1 MRQSQLFAPTL
12 KEAPKDAEVRS
23 HQVMTRAGMIKQ
35 VAAGVYAYLPLG
47 LKVLQSIERIVREEM
62 DALGAN
68 ELLLP
73 ALTPADLWQ
82 ESGRWDKYGPEL
94 MRLKDRK
101 DRDFLLGPTHEE
113 VITYVTRD
121 YAKSYKKL
129 PIALYQIQTKF
140 RDELR
145 PRFALMR
152 GREFSMKDLYTFH
165 TSEEDLDRWYQNVW
179 QAYLRIFKRVG
190 LDVKVVNSDTGQMGG
205 KSAHEFMVMSEVGED
220 TITYCDTCD
229 YAANVEYSNLSVGD
243 RCPNCTEGK
252 ILVAKGI
259 EVGNIFKL
267 GTKYSESMNA
277 KFTNDQGKEQP
288 IIMGCYGLGVSRTL
302 MAIVEQHTYDN
313 GLIWPS
319 KVAPFNVQILVQD
332 VRDEKQLIL
341 SEQLYNLLSNKIK
354 VLLDDRDVRLGVKL
368 AESEL
373 IGSKYAIII
382 SGSSERSNLEL
393 LNRSS
398 KERINS
404 NIEELYNY
412 IVDDI
417 VDLVLK

>member
-1 MRQSQLFAPTL
+1 MKQSQLFAPTL

-113 VITYVTRD
+113 VITYVVRD

-165 TSEEDLDRWYQNVW
+165 TSEDDLDTWYQSVW
-179 QAYLRIFKRVG
+179 QSYLRIFKRVG
-190 LDVKVVNSDTGQMGG
+190 LDVKVVNSETGQMGG

-229 YAANVEYSNLSVGD
+229 YAANVEYSKLSVGE
-243 RCPNCTEGK
+243 RCPSCDQGK

-313 GLIWPS
+313 GLIWP
-319 KVAPFNVQILVQD
+319 KEVRPYTYHILIADNTNGEQ
-332 VRDEKQLIL
+332 VRQAE
-341 SEQLYNLLSNKIK
+341 SLYQSLKTKAS
-354 VLLDDRDVRLGVKL
+354 VLLDDRSERLGSKFQD
-368 AESEL
+368 ADL
-373 IGSKYAIII
+373 IGSPIVIVFGKDVADGYVEIHH
-382 SGSSERSNLEL
+382 RVMNQ
-393 LNRSS
+393 
-398 KERINS
+398 KER
-404 NIEELYNY
+404 
-412 IVDDI
+412 V
-417 VDLVLK
+417 VLKDIESHLIAS

>member
-113 VITYVTRD
+113 VITYVVRD

-165 TSEEDLDRWYQNVW
+165 TSEDDLDTWYQSVW
-179 QAYLRIFKRVG
+179 QAYLRVFKRVG
-190 LDVKVVNSDTGQMGG
+190 LDVKVVNSETGQMGG

-220 TITYCDTCD
+220 TITYCDCCD
-229 YAANVEYSNLSVGD
+229 YAANVEYSKLSVGD
-243 RCPNCTEGK
+243 RCPSCGKGK

-313 GLIWPS
+313 GLIWP
-319 KVAPFNVQILVQD
+319 KEVRPYTYHILIADNTNGEQ
-332 VRDEKQLIL
+332 VRQAE
-341 SEQLYNLLSNKIK
+341 SLYQSLKTKAS
-354 VLLDDRDVRLGVKL
+354 VLLDDRSERLGSKFQD
-368 AESEL
+368 ADL
-373 IGSKYAIII
+373 IGSPIVIVFGKDVTEGYVEIHH
-382 SGSSERSNLEL
+382 RVMNQ
-393 LNRSS
+393 
-398 KERINS
+398 KER
-404 NIEELYNY
+404 
-412 IVDDI
+412 V
-417 VDLVLK
+417 VLKDIESHLIAA

>member
-1 MRQSQLFAPTL
+1 
-12 KEAPKDAEVRS
+12 
-23 HQVMTRAGMIKQ
+23 
-35 VAAGVYAYLPLG
+35 
-47 LKVLQSIERIVREEM
+47 VREEM

-82 ESGRWDKYGPEL
+82 ESGRWEKYGPEL

-113 VITYVTRD
+113 VITYVVRD

-165 TSEEDLDRWYQNVW
+165 TSEDDLNTWYQSVW

-190 LDVKVVNSDTGQMGG
+190 LDVKVVNSETGQMGG

-229 YAANVEYSNLSVGD
+229 YAANVEYSKLSVGD
-243 RCPNCTEGK
+243 RCPSCDKGK

-313 GLIWPS
+313 GLIWPKEVRPYTYHILIADNTNGEQVRQAEALYQSLKS
-319 KVAPFNVQILVQD
+319 KA
-332 VRDEKQLIL
+332 
-341 SEQLYNLLSNKIK
+341 S
-354 VLLDDRDVRLGVKL
+354 VLLDDRSERLGSKFQD
-368 AESEL
+368 ADL
-373 IGSKYAIII
+373 IGSPIVIVFGKDVAEGYVEIHH
-382 SGSSERSNLEL
+382 RVMNQ
-393 LNRSS
+393 
-398 KERINS
+398 KER
-404 NIEELYNY
+404 
-412 IVDDI
+412 V
-417 VDLVLK
+417 VLKDIESHLIAS

>member
-152 GREFSMKDLYTFH
+152 CREFSMKDLYTFH
-165 TSEEDLDRWYQNVW
+165 SSEDDLDIWYQSVW

-229 YAANVEYSNLSVGD
+229 YDANVEYSNLSIGD
-243 RCPNCTEGK
+243 QCPNCTKGK
-252 ILVAKGI
+252 ILIAKGI

-313 GLIWPS
+313 GLIWP
-319 KVAPFNVQILVQD
+319 KEVRPYTYHILIADNTNAEQ
-332 VRDEKQLIL
+332 VRQAE
-341 SEQLYNLLSNKIK
+341 SLYQSLQTKAS
-354 VLLDDRDVRLGVKL
+354 VLLDDRSERLGSKFQD
-368 AESEL
+368 ADL
-373 IGSKYAIII
+373 IGSPIVIVFGKDVAEGYVEIHH
-382 SGSSERSNLEL
+382 RVMNQ
-393 LNRSS
+393 
-398 KERINS
+398 KER
-404 NIEELYNY
+404 
-412 IVDDI
+412 V
-417 VDLVLK
+417 VLKDIESHLIAS

>member
-113 VITYVTRD
+113 VITYVVRD

-165 TSEEDLDRWYQNVW
+165 TSEDDLDTWYQSVW

-190 LDVKVVNSDTGQMGG
+190 LDVKVVNSETGQMGG

-229 YAANVEYSNLSVGD
+229 YAANVEYSKLSVGD
-243 RCPNCTEGK
+243 RCPSCDQGK
-252 ILVAKGI
+252 TLVAKGI

-313 GLIWPS
+313 GLIWP
-319 KVAPFNVQILVQD
+319 KEVRPYTYHILIADNTNGEQ
-332 VRDEKQLIL
+332 VRQAEA
-341 SEQLYNLLSNKIK
+341 LYQSLQTKAS
-354 VLLDDRDVRLGVKL
+354 VLLDDRSERLGSKFQD
-368 AESEL
+368 ADL
-373 IGSKYAIII
+373 IGSPIVIVFGKDVAEGYVEIHH
-382 SGSSERSNLEL
+382 RVMNQ
-393 LNRSS
+393 
-398 KERINS
+398 KER
-404 NIEELYNY
+404 
-412 IVDDI
+412 V
-417 VDLVLK
+417 VLKDIESHLIAS

>member
-113 VITYVTRD
+113 VITYVVRD

-165 TSEEDLDRWYQNVW
+165 TSEDDLDTWYQSVW
-179 QAYLRIFKRVG
+179 QAYLRVFKRVG
-190 LDVKVVNSDTGQMGG
+190 LDVKVVNSETGQMGG

-220 TITYCDTCD
+220 TITYCDCCD
-229 YAANVEYSNLSVGD
+229 YAANVEYSKLSVGD
-243 RCPNCTEGK
+243 RCPSCGKGK

-313 GLIWPS
+313 GLIWP
-319 KVAPFNVQILVQD
+319 KEVRPYTYHILIADNTNGEQ
-332 VRDEKQLIL
+332 VRQAE
-341 SEQLYNLLSNKIK
+341 SLYQSLKTKAS
-354 VLLDDRDVRLGVKL
+354 VLLDDRSERLGSKFQD
-368 AESEL
+368 ADL
-373 IGSKYAIII
+373 IGSPIVIVFGKDVAEGYVEIHH
-382 SGSSERSNLEL
+382 RVMNQ
-393 LNRSS
+393 
-398 KERINS
+398 KER
-404 NIEELYNY
+404 
-412 IVDDI
+412 V
-417 VDLVLK
+417 VLKEIESHLIAS

>member
-1 MRQSQLFAPTL
+1 MRQSQLFIPTL
-12 KEAPKDAEVRS
+12 KEAPKDAEVIS
-23 HQVMTRAGMIKQ
+23 HKVMVRAGMIKQ
-35 VAAGVYAYLPLG
+35 IAAGIYAYLPLG
-47 LKVLQSIERIVREEM
+47 LKVLQNIERIVREEM
-62 DALGAN
+62 DALGAS

-73 ALTPADLWQ
+73 ALTPADLWK

-113 VITYVTRD
+113 VITYVARD
-121 YAKSYKKL
+121 FAKSYKRFPL
-129 PIALYQIQTKF
+129 ALYQIQTKF

-165 TSEEDLDRWYQNVW
+165 ASEEDLDVWYQKVW
-179 QAYLRIFKRVG
+179 QAYLRIFDRCG
-190 LDVKVVNSDTGQMGG
+190 LDVKIVNSDTGQMGG

-229 YAANVEYSNLSVGD
+229 YAANIEYSNLEKGSS
-243 RCPNCTEGK
+243 CPNCSEGK

-277 KFTNDQGKEQP
+277 YFTDEAGKQQP

-302 MAIVEQHTYDN
+302 MAVTEQHYHEN
-313 GLIWPS
+313 GLIWPRELR
-319 KVAPFNVQILVQD
+319 PFTYHILVADIDGDSQMNYAN
-332 VRDEKQLIL
+332 E
-341 SEQLYNLLSNKIK
+341 LYKLLKKSDS
-354 VLLDDRDVRLGVKL
+354 VLLDERSERLGSKFQD
-368 AESEL
+368 ADL
-373 IGSKYAIII
+373 IGSPIVIVIGKEVVN
-382 SGSSERSNLEL
+382 GFVDVNHRV
-393 LNRSS
+393 LNK
-398 KERINS
+398 KERVAVS
-404 NIEELYNY
+404 
-412 IVDDI
+412 
-417 VDLVLK
+417 DLMKYLGVE

>member
-113 VITYVTRD
+113 VITYVVRD

-165 TSEEDLDRWYQNVW
+165 TSEDDLDTWYQSVW

-190 LDVKVVNSDTGQMGG
+190 LDVKVVNSETGQMGG

-220 TITYCDTCD
+220 TITYCNTCD
-229 YAANVEYSNLSVGD
+229 YAANVEYSKLSVD
-243 RCPNCTEGK
+243 DQCPSCDKGK

-302 MAIVEQHTYDN
+302 MAIVEQHTFDN
-313 GLIWPS
+313 GLIWP
-319 KVAPFNVQILVQD
+319 KEVRPYTYHILIADNTNAEQ
-332 VRDEKQLIL
+332 VRQAE
-341 SEQLYNLLSNKIK
+341 SLYQSLQTKAS
-354 VLLDDRDVRLGVKL
+354 VLLDDRSERLGSKFQD
-368 AESEL
+368 ADL
-373 IGSKYAIII
+373 IGSPIVIVFGKDVIEGYVEIHH
-382 SGSSERSNLEL
+382 RVMNQ
-393 LNRSS
+393 
-398 KERINS
+398 KER
-404 NIEELYNY
+404 
-412 IVDDI
+412 V
-417 VDLVLK
+417 VLKDIESHLIAS

>member
-113 VITYVTRD
+113 VITYVVRD

-165 TSEEDLDRWYQNVW
+165 TSEDDLDTWYQSVW

-190 LDVKVVNSDTGQMGG
+190 LDVKVVNSETGQMGG

-229 YAANVEYSNLSVGD
+229 YAANVEYFKLSVGEP
-243 RCPNCTEGK
+243 CPSCDQGK

-313 GLIWPS
+313 GLIWP
-319 KVAPFNVQILVQD
+319 KEVRPYTYHILIADNTNAEQ
-332 VRDEKQLIL
+332 VRQAE
-341 SEQLYNLLSNKIK
+341 SLYQSLKTKAS
-354 VLLDDRDVRLGVKL
+354 VLLDDRSERLGSKFQD
-368 AESEL
+368 ADL
-373 IGSKYAIII
+373 IGSPIVIVFGKDVAEGYVEIHH
-382 SGSSERSNLEL
+382 RVMNQ
-393 LNRSS
+393 
-398 KERINS
+398 KER
-404 NIEELYNY
+404 
-412 IVDDI
+412 V
-417 VDLVLK
+417 VLKDIESHLIAS

>member
-165 TSEEDLDRWYQNVW
+165 TSEEDLDTWYQNVW

-229 YAANVEYSNLSVGD
+229 YAANVEYSKLSVGD
-243 RCPNCTEGK
+243 RCPSCDQGK
-252 ILVAKGI
+252 TLVAKGI

-302 MAIVEQHTYDN
+302 MAIVEQHTFDN
-313 GLIWPS
+313 CLIWP
-319 KVAPFNVQILVQD
+319 KEVRPYTYHILIADNTNGEQ
-332 VRDEKQLIL
+332 VRQAEA
-341 SEQLYNLLSNKIK
+341 LYQSLKTKAS
-354 VLLDDRDVRLGVKL
+354 VLLDDRSERLGSKFQD
-368 AESEL
+368 ADL
-373 IGSKYAIII
+373 IGSPIVIVFGKDVAEGYVEIHH
-382 SGSSERSNLEL
+382 RVMNQ
-393 LNRSS
+393 
-398 KERINS
+398 KERVLLKD
-404 NIEELYNY
+404 IESHL
-412 IVDDI
+412 IAA
-417 VDLVLK
+417 

>member
-113 VITYVTRD
+113 VITYVVRD

-165 TSEEDLDRWYQNVW
+165 TSEDDLDTWYQSVW
-179 QAYLRIFKRVG
+179 QAYLRVFKRVG
-190 LDVKVVNSDTGQMGG
+190 LDVKVVNSETGQMGG

-220 TITYCDTCD
+220 TITYCDSCD
-229 YAANVEYSNLSVGD
+229 YAANVEYSKLSVGD
-243 RCPNCTEGK
+243 PCPSCDQGK

-313 GLIWPS
+313 GLIWP
-319 KVAPFNVQILVQD
+319 KEVRPYTYHILIADNTNTEQ
-332 VRDEKQLIL
+332 VRQAE
-341 SEQLYNLLSNKIK
+341 SLYQSLQTKAS
-354 VLLDDRDVRLGVKL
+354 VLLDDRSERLGSKFQD
-368 AESEL
+368 ADL
-373 IGSKYAIII
+373 IGSPIVIVFGKDVADGYVEIHH
-382 SGSSERSNLEL
+382 RVMNQ
-393 LNRSS
+393 
-398 KERINS
+398 KEQ
-404 NIEELYNY
+404 
-412 IVDDI
+412 V
-417 VDLVLK
+417 VLKDIESHLIAS

>member
-73 ALTPADLWQ
+73 ALTPADLWH

-113 VITYVTRD
+113 VITYVVRD

-165 TSEEDLDRWYQNVW
+165 ISEEDLDTWYQSVW

-190 LDVKVVNSDTGQMGG
+190 LDVKVVNSETGQMGG

-220 TITYCDTCD
+220 TITYCDSCD
-229 YAANVEYSNLSVGD
+229 YAANVEYSKLSVGD
-243 RCPNCTEGK
+243 GCPSCDKGK

-288 IIMGCYGLGVSRTL
+288 IIMGCYGLGVSRTF
-302 MAIVEQHTYDN
+302 MAIIEQNSVGDVLVLPKSVSPFEVHMISIARRFSDSGFTDEIYNSLSQKYNVLFDDRDLSS
-313 GLIWPS
+313 GIKFKDSDLIGIP
-319 KVAPFNVQILVQD
+319 IL
-332 VRDEKQLIL
+332 LIL
-341 SEQLYNLLSNKIK
+341 SQKEDNYTLEVI
-354 VLLDDRDVRLGVKL
+354 DRLQGK
-368 AESEL
+368 
-373 IGSKYAIII
+373 
-382 SGSSERSNLEL
+382 SSFVQINNLE
-393 LNRSS
+393 SF
-398 KERINS
+398 
-404 NIEELYNY
+404 IESLMS
-412 IVDDI
+412 
-417 VDLVLK
+417 

>member
-121 YAKSYKKL
+121 YAKSYKKM

-165 TSEEDLDRWYQNVW
+165 TSEEDLDNWYQNVW

-229 YAANVEYSNLSVGD
+229 YAANVEYSNLSIGD
-243 RCPNCTEGK
+243 QCPNCTKGK
-252 ILVAKGI
+252 ILSAKGI

-277 KFTNDQGKEQP
+277 RFTNDQGKEQP

-313 GLIWPS
+313 GLIWP
-319 KVAPFNVQILVQD
+319 KEVRPYTYHILIADNTNGEQ
-332 VRDEKQLIL
+332 VRQAETLYQLL
-341 SEQLYNLLSNKIK
+341 KTKAS
-354 VLLDDRDVRLGVKL
+354 VLLDDRSERLGSKFQD
-368 AESEL
+368 ADL
-373 IGSKYAIII
+373 IGSPLVIIV
-382 SGSSERSNLEL
+382 GKL
-393 LNRSS
+393 
-398 KERINS
+398 
-404 NIEELYNY
+404 IEENKIEIYNR
-412 IVDDI
+412 IINKKNVIKNDI
-417 VDLVLK
+417 EAVLSLVK

>member
-47 LKVLQSIERIVREEM
+47 LKVLQSIECIVREEM

-94 MRLKDRK
+94 IRLKDRK

-113 VITYVTRD
+113 VITYVVRD

-165 TSEEDLDRWYQNVW
+165 TSEDDLDTWYQSVW

-190 LDVKVVNSDTGQMGG
+190 LDVKVVNSETGQMGG

-220 TITYCDTCD
+220 TITYCDSCD
-229 YAANVEYSNLSVGD
+229 YAANVEYSKLSVGD
-243 RCPNCTEGK
+243 RCPSCDKGK

-313 GLIWPS
+313 GLIWP
-319 KVAPFNVQILVQD
+319 KEVRPYTYHILIADNTNMEQ
-332 VRDEKQLIL
+332 VRQAET
-341 SEQLYNLLSNKIK
+341 LYQSLKTKAS
-354 VLLDDRDVRLGVKL
+354 VLLDDRSERLGSKFQD
-368 AESEL
+368 ADL
-373 IGSKYAIII
+373 IGSPIVIVFGKDVAEGYVEIHH
-382 SGSSERSNLEL
+382 RVMNQ
-393 LNRSS
+393 
-398 KERINS
+398 KER
-404 NIEELYNY
+404 
-412 IVDDI
+412 V
-417 VDLVLK
+417 VLKDIESHLIAS

>member
-47 LKVLQSIERIVREEM
+47 LKVLQSIEYIVREEM
-62 DALGAN
+62 DAIGAN

-101 DRDFLLGPTHEE
+101 ERDFLLGPTHEE
-113 VITYVTRD
+113 VITYVVRD

-165 TSEEDLDRWYQNVW
+165 TSEEDLDNWYQNVW

-229 YAANVEYSNLSVGD
+229 YAANVEYSNLSIGD
-243 RCPNCTEGK
+243 QCPKCTKGK
-252 ILVAKGI
+252 ILIAKGI

-313 GLIWPS
+313 GLIWP
-319 KVAPFNVQILVQD
+319 KEVRPYTYHILIADNTNAEQ
-332 VRDEKQLIL
+332 VRQAEMLYQSLQTKASVLI
-341 SEQLYNLLSNKIK
+341 
-354 VLLDDRDVRLGVKL
+354 DDRSERLGSKFQD
-368 AESEL
+368 ADL
-373 IGSKYAIII
+373 IGSPIVIVFGKDVTEGYVEIHH
-382 SGSSERSNLEL
+382 RVMNKKNKVQLSNLDE
-393 LNRSS
+393 
-398 KERINS
+398 
-404 NIEELYNY
+404 Y
-412 IVDDI
+412 
-417 VDLVLK
+417 LVL

>member
-165 TSEEDLDRWYQNVW
+165 ISEEDLDRWYQNVW
-179 QAYLRIFKRVG
+179 QSYLRIFKRVG

-220 TITYCDTCD
+220 TITYCDSCD
-229 YAANVEYSNLSVGD
+229 YAANVEYSNLSLGD
-243 RCPNCTEGK
+243 RCPNCVDGK

-313 GLIWPS
+313 GLIWP
-319 KVAPFNVQILVQD
+319 KEVRPYTYHILIADNTNNEQVQQA
-332 VRDEKQLIL
+332 E
-341 SEQLYNLLSNKIK
+341 SLYQSLKTKAS
-354 VLLDDRDVRLGVKL
+354 VLLDDRSERLGSKFQD
-368 AESEL
+368 ADL
-373 IGSKYAIII
+373 IGSPVVIVFGKDVAEGYVEIHH
-382 SGSSERSNLEL
+382 RVMNQ
-393 LNRSS
+393 
-398 KERINS
+398 KER
-404 NIEELYNY
+404 
-412 IVDDI
+412 V
-417 VDLVLK
+417 VLKDIESHLIAS

>member
-82 ESGRWDKYGPEL
+82 ESGRWEKYGPEL

-113 VITYVTRD
+113 VITYVVRD

-165 TSEEDLDRWYQNVW
+165 TSEDDLDNWYQNVW
-179 QAYLRIFKRVG
+179 QVYLRIFKRVG

-229 YAANVEYSNLSVGD
+229 YAANVEYSNLSIGD
-243 RCPNCTEGK
+243 QCPKCTKGK
-252 ILVAKGI
+252 ILIAKGI

-267 GTKYSESMNA
+267 GTKYSQSMNA

-313 GLIWPS
+313 GLIWP
-319 KVAPFNVQILVQD
+319 KEVRPYTYHILIADNTNAEQ
-332 VRDEKQLIL
+332 VRQAEMLYQSLQTKASVLI
-341 SEQLYNLLSNKIK
+341 
-354 VLLDDRDVRLGVKL
+354 DDRSERLGSKFQD
-368 AESEL
+368 ADL
-373 IGSKYAIII
+373 IGSPIVIVFGKDVTEGYVEIHH
-382 SGSSERSNLEL
+382 RVMNQKNKVQLSNLDEH
-393 LNRSS
+393 
-398 KERINS
+398 
-404 NIEELYNY
+404 
-412 IVDDI
+412 
-417 VDLVLK
+417 LVL

>member
-1 MRQSQLFAPTL
+1 MRQSQLFIPTL
-12 KEAPKDAEVRS
+12 KEAPKDAEVIS
-23 HQVMTRAGMIKQ
+23 HKVMVRAGMIKQ
-35 VAAGVYAYLPLG
+35 VAAGIYAYLPLG
-47 LKVLQSIERIVREEM
+47 LKVLQNIERIVREEM
-62 DALGAN
+62 DALGAS

-73 ALTPADLWQ
+73 ALTPADLWK

-94 MRLKDRK
+94 MRLKDRR

-113 VITYVTRD
+113 VITYVARD
-121 YAKSYKKL
+121 FAKSYKKL

-165 TSEEDLDRWYQNVW
+165 ASEEDLDVWYQKVW
-179 QAYLRIFKRVG
+179 QAYLRIFDRCG
-190 LDVKVVNSDTGQMGG
+190 LDVKIVNSDTGQMGG

-229 YAANVEYSNLSVGD
+229 YAANIEYSNLEQGSS
-243 RCPNCTEGK
+243 CPNCSEGK

-277 KFTNDQGKEQP
+277 YFTDEAGKQQP

-302 MAIVEQHTYDN
+302 MAVIEQNFRDK
-313 GLIWPS
+313 LLVWPKELS
-319 KVAPFNVQILVQD
+319 PYQVQIIVID
-332 VRDEKQLIL
+332 VKNHNHNRIA
-341 SEQLYNLLSNKIK
+341 SELYYEINRYLT
-354 VLLDDRDVRLGVKL
+354 VLYDDRLESFGKKKYD
-368 AESEL
+368 SEL
-373 IGSKYAIII
+373 IGIPIVLIVGDKVSDGIIEI
-382 SGSSERSNLEL
+382 ENRIDGS
-393 LNRSS
+393 
-398 KERINS
+398 
-404 NIEELYNY
+404 IE
-412 IVDDI
+412 
-417 VDLVLK
+417 LVLINDLFFNSCNFLRGLYE

>member
-113 VITYVTRD
+113 VITYVVRD

-165 TSEEDLDRWYQNVW
+165 TSEDDLDTWYQLVW

-190 LDVKVVNSDTGQMGG
+190 LDVKVVNSETGQMGG

-220 TITYCDTCD
+220 TITYCDKCD
-229 YAANVEYSNLSVGD
+229 YAANVEYSKLSVGD
-243 RCPNCTEGK
+243 RCPSCDQGK

-277 KFTNDQGKEQP
+277 RFTNDQGKEQP

-313 GLIWPS
+313 GLIWP
-319 KVAPFNVQILVQD
+319 KEVRPYTYHILIADNTNAEQ
-332 VRDEKQLIL
+332 VRQAE
-341 SEQLYNLLSNKIK
+341 SLYQSLKTKAS
-354 VLLDDRDVRLGVKL
+354 VLLDDRSERLGSKFQD
-368 AESEL
+368 ADL
-373 IGSKYAIII
+373 IGSPIVIVFGKDVAEGYVEIHH
-382 SGSSERSNLEL
+382 RVMNQ
-393 LNRSS
+393 
-398 KERINS
+398 KER
-404 NIEELYNY
+404 
-412 IVDDI
+412 V
-417 VDLVLK
+417 VLKDIESHLIAS

>member
-113 VITYVTRD
+113 VITYVVRD
-121 YAKSYKKL
+121 YSKSYKKL

-165 TSEEDLDRWYQNVW
+165 TSEDDLDIWYQSVW

-190 LDVKVVNSDTGQMGG
+190 LDVKVVNSETGQMGG

-220 TITYCDTCD
+220 TITYCDTCY
-229 YAANVEYSNLSVGD
+229 YAANVEYSKLAVGD
-243 RCPNCTEGK
+243 GCPSCDKGK

-302 MAIVEQHTYDN
+302 MAIVEQHTFDN
-313 GLIWPS
+313 CLIWP
-319 KVAPFNVQILVQD
+319 KEVRPYTYHILIADNTNMEQ
-332 VRDEKQLIL
+332 VRQAET
-341 SEQLYNLLSNKIK
+341 LYQSLKTKAS
-354 VLLDDRDVRLGVKL
+354 VLLDDRSERLGSKFQD
-368 AESEL
+368 ADL
-373 IGSKYAIII
+373 IGSPIVIVFGKDVADGYVEIHH
-382 SGSSERSNLEL
+382 RVMNQ
-393 LNRSS
+393 
-398 KERINS
+398 KER
-404 NIEELYNY
+404 
-412 IVDDI
+412 V
-417 VDLVLK
+417 VLKDIESHLIAS

>member
-113 VITYVTRD
+113 VITYVVRD

-165 TSEEDLDRWYQNVW
+165 ISEEDLDNWYQSVW

-190 LDVKVVNSDTGQMGG
+190 LVVKVVNSETGQMGG

-220 TITYCDTCD
+220 TITYCDSCD
-229 YAANVEYSNLSVGD
+229 YAANVEYSKLSAGEP
-243 RCPNCTEGK
+243 CPSCDQGK

-313 GLIWPS
+313 GLIWP
-319 KVAPFNVQILVQD
+319 KEVRPYTYHILIADNTNGEQ
-332 VRDEKQLIL
+332 VRQAE
-341 SEQLYNLLSNKIK
+341 SLYQSLQTKAS
-354 VLLDDRDVRLGVKL
+354 VLLDDRSERLGSKFQD
-368 AESEL
+368 ADL
-373 IGSKYAIII
+373 IGSPIVIVFGKDVAEGYVEIHH
-382 SGSSERSNLEL
+382 RVMNQ
-393 LNRSS
+393 
-398 KERINS
+398 KER
-404 NIEELYNY
+404 
-412 IVDDI
+412 V
-417 VDLVLK
+417 VLKDIESHLIAS

>member
-62 DALGAN
+62 DSLGAN

-165 TSEEDLDRWYQNVW
+165 TSEEDLDNWYQNVW

-229 YAANVEYSNLSVGD
+229 YAANVEYSNLSIGD
-243 RCPNCTEGK
+243 QCPNCTQGK
-252 ILVAKGI
+252 ILIAKGI

-277 KFTNDQGKEQP
+277 KFTNDQGKEQL

-313 GLIWPS
+313 GLIWP
-319 KVAPFNVQILVQD
+319 KEVRPYTYHILIADNTNTEQ
-332 VRDEKQLIL
+332 VRQAET
-341 SEQLYNLLSNKIK
+341 LYQSLKTKAS
-354 VLLDDRDVRLGVKL
+354 VLLDDRSERLGSKFQD
-368 AESEL
+368 ADL
-373 IGSKYAIII
+373 IGSPIVIVFGKDVAEGYVEIHH
-382 SGSSERSNLEL
+382 RVMNQ
-393 LNRSS
+393 
-398 KERINS
+398 KERVMLKD
-404 NIEELYNY
+404 IESHL
-412 IVDDI
+412 IAS
-417 VDLVLK
+417 

>member
-113 VITYVTRD
+113 VITYVVRD

-165 TSEEDLDRWYQNVW
+165 TSEDDLDTWYQSVW

-190 LDVKVVNSDTGQMGG
+190 LDVKVVNSETGQMGG

-229 YAANVEYSNLSVGD
+229 YAANVEYSKLSVGD
-243 RCPNCTEGK
+243 RCPGCDQGK

-313 GLIWPS
+313 GLIWP
-319 KVAPFNVQILVQD
+319 KEVRPYTYHILIADNTNGEQ
-332 VRDEKQLIL
+332 VRQAE
-341 SEQLYNLLSNKIK
+341 SLYQSLKTKAS
-354 VLLDDRDVRLGVKL
+354 VLLDDRSERLGSKFQD
-368 AESEL
+368 ADL
-373 IGSKYAIII
+373 IGSPIVIVFGKDVAEGYVEIHH
-382 SGSSERSNLEL
+382 RVMNQ
-393 LNRSS
+393 
-398 KERINS
+398 KER
-404 NIEELYNY
+404 
-412 IVDDI
+412 V
-417 VDLVLK
+417 VLKDIESHLIAS

>member
-1 MRQSQLFAPTL
+1 MLQSKLFVPTI
-12 KEAPKDAEVRS
+12 KQAPKDAEVKS

-121 YAKSYKKL
+121 FAKSYKKL

-165 TSEEDLDRWYQNVW
+165 ATEEDLGAWYQNVW

-243 RCPNCTEGK
+243 SCPNCNDRK
-252 ILVAKGI
+252 ILIAKGI

-302 MAIVEQHTYDN
+302 MAIVEQHTYEN
-313 GLIWPS
+313 GLIWP
-319 KVAPFNVQILVQD
+319 KEVRPYTYHILIADNTNDEQVQQA
-332 VRDEKQLIL
+332 EN
-341 SEQLYNLLSNKIK
+341 LYHSLKTKAS
-354 VLLDDRDVRLGVKL
+354 VLLDDRSERLGSKFQD
-368 AESEL
+368 ADL
-373 IGSKYAIII
+373 IGSPIVIVFGKDVTEGYVEIHH
-382 SGSSERSNLEL
+382 RVMNQ
-393 LNRSS
+393 
-398 KERINS
+398 KERVLLKE
-404 NIEELYNY
+404 IESHL
-412 IVDDI
+412 IAS
-417 VDLVLK
+417 

>member
-113 VITYVTRD
+113 VITYVVRD

-165 TSEEDLDRWYQNVW
+165 TSEDDLDTWYQSVW
-179 QAYLRIFKRVG
+179 QAYLRVFKRVG
-190 LDVKVVNSDTGQMGG
+190 LDVKVVNSETGQMGG

-220 TITYCDTCD
+220 TITYCDSCD
-229 YAANVEYSNLSVGD
+229 YAANVEYSKLSVGD
-243 RCPNCTEGK
+243 PCPSCDQGK

-313 GLIWPS
+313 GLIWP
-319 KVAPFNVQILVQD
+319 KEVRPYTYHILIADNTNTEQ
-332 VRDEKQLIL
+332 VRQAE
-341 SEQLYNLLSNKIK
+341 SLYQSLQTKAS
-354 VLLDDRDVRLGVKL
+354 VLLDDRSERLGSKFQD
-368 AESEL
+368 ADL
-373 IGSKYAIII
+373 IGSPIVIVFGKDVADGYVEIHH
-382 SGSSERSNLEL
+382 RVMNQ
-393 LNRSS
+393 
-398 KERINS
+398 KER
-404 NIEELYNY
+404 
-412 IVDDI
+412 V
-417 VDLVLK
+417 VLKDIESHLIAS

>member
-113 VITYVTRD
+113 VITYVVRD

-165 TSEEDLDRWYQNVW
+165 TSEEDLDIWYQSVW

-190 LDVKVVNSDTGQMGG
+190 LDVKVVNSETGQMGG

-229 YAANVEYSNLSVGD
+229 YAANEEYSKLSVGKT
-243 RCPNCTEGK
+243 CPSCDQGK

-313 GLIWPS
+313 GLIWP
-319 KVAPFNVQILVQD
+319 KEVRPYTYHILIADNTNGEQ
-332 VRDEKQLIL
+332 VRQAD
-341 SEQLYNLLSNKIK
+341 SLYQSLQTKAS
-354 VLLDDRDVRLGVKL
+354 VLLDDRSERLGSKFQD
-368 AESEL
+368 ADL
-373 IGSKYAIII
+373 IGSPIVIVFGKDVTEGYVEIHH
-382 SGSSERSNLEL
+382 RVMNQ
-393 LNRSS
+393 
-398 KERINS
+398 KER
-404 NIEELYNY
+404 
-412 IVDDI
+412 V
-417 VDLVLK
+417 VLKDIESHLIAS

>member
-12 KEAPKDAEVRS
+12 KQAPKDAEVKS

-121 YAKSYKKL
+121 FAKSYKKL

-165 TSEEDLDRWYQNVW
+165 ATEEDLESWYQNVW

-243 RCPNCTEGK
+243 SCPNCTEGK

-277 KFTNDQGKEQP
+277 KFTDDQGKEQP

-313 GLIWPS
+313 GLIWPKEVRPYTYHILIADNTNPEQVQQAESLYQSLKS
-319 KVAPFNVQILVQD
+319 KAT
-332 VRDEKQLIL
+332 
-341 SEQLYNLLSNKIK
+341 
-354 VLLDDRDVRLGVKL
+354 VLLDDRSERLGSKFQD
-368 AESEL
+368 ADL
-373 IGSKYAIII
+373 IGSPIVIVFGKDVVDGYVEIHH
-382 SGSSERSNLEL
+382 RVMNQ
-393 LNRSS
+393 
-398 KERINS
+398 KER
-404 NIEELYNY
+404 
-412 IVDDI
+412 V
-417 VDLVLK
+417 VLKDVESHLIAS

>member
-1 MRQSQLFAPTL
+1 MRQSQIFIPTL
-12 KEAPKDAEVRS
+12 KEAPKDAEVIS
-23 HQVMTRAGMIKQ
+23 HKIMVRAGMIKQ
-35 VAAGVYAYLPLG
+35 VAAGIYAYLPLG
-47 LKVLQSIERIVREEM
+47 LKVLQNIEKIIREEM
-62 DALGAN
+62 DAIGAS

-73 ALTPADLWQ
+73 ALTPADLWK

-113 VITYVTRD
+113 VITYVARD
-121 YAKSYKKL
+121 FTKSYKKL

-165 TSEEDLDRWYQNVW
+165 ASEEDLDKWYQTVW
-179 QAYLRIFKRVG
+179 QAYLRIFDRCG
-190 LDVKVVNSDTGQMGG
+190 LDVKIVNSDTGQMGG

-220 TITYCDTCD
+220 TITYCDSCD
-229 YAANVEYSNLSVGD
+229 YAANIEYSNLELGSK
-243 RCPNCTEGK
+243 CPNCDSGQ

-277 KFTNDQGKEQP
+277 YFTDESGKQQP

-302 MAIVEQHTYDN
+302 MAVTEQNYHEN
-313 GLIWPS
+313 GLIWP
-319 KVAPFNVQILVQD
+319 KELRPFTYHILVADDSNEEQM
-332 VRDEKQLIL
+332 KYGLQLHD
-341 SEQLYNLLSNKIK
+341 QLQQNAT
-354 VLLDDRDVRLGVKL
+354 VLLDDRSERLGSKFQD
-368 AESEL
+368 ADL
-373 IGSKYAIII
+373 IGSPLLIVIGREFINQKVEVIHRVLNKKELVHVNELAQVL
-382 SGSSERSNLEL
+382 NL
-393 LNRSS
+393 N
-398 KERINS
+398 
-404 NIEELYNY
+404 
-412 IVDDI
+412 
-417 VDLVLK
+417 

>member
-113 VITYVTRD
+113 VITYVVRD

-165 TSEEDLDRWYQNVW
+165 TSEDDLDNWYQSVW

-190 LDVKVVNSDTGQMGG
+190 LDVKVVNSETGQMGG

-220 TITYCDTCD
+220 TITYCDSCD
-229 YAANVEYSNLSVGD
+229 YAANVEYSKLSVGD
-243 RCPNCTEGK
+243 QCPSCDKGK

-288 IIMGCYGLGVSRTL
+288 IMMGCYGLGVSRTL

-313 GLIWPS
+313 GLIWP
-319 KVAPFNVQILVQD
+319 KEVRPYMYHILIADNTNGEQ
-332 VRDEKQLIL
+332 VRQAE
-341 SEQLYNLLSNKIK
+341 SLYQSLQTKAS
-354 VLLDDRDVRLGVKL
+354 VLLDDRSERLGSKFQD
-368 AESEL
+368 ADL
-373 IGSKYAIII
+373 IGSPIVIVFGKDVAEGYVEIHHRVMNQK
-382 SGSSERSNLEL
+382 ERVVLKDIESHLIA
-393 LNRSS
+393 S
-398 KERINS
+398 KEFI
-404 NIEELYNY
+404 
-412 IVDDI
+412 
-417 VDLVLK
+417 LV